1 MIRWWQP
8 NFWGWMPPLTGPI
21 GEQTQ
26 QQVGTVAAQLCLLG
40 ARVAD
45 AVGKRPVP
53 GHLVPT
59 AQLLELREAAHIA
72 HVLPALADDG
82 QIPGILLKWT
92 AHLFFFRPQI
102 TTLNILVP
110 ILRSP
115 THLCL
120 FSSSILICLFAG
132 IGTSMEVEVPP
143 SLAVELFKWANCA
156 KSRCLNNDIRPC
168 LFSLPFELP
177 KFNRFLLL
185 FIYLFFLHLG
195 AFFLI

>member
-1 MIRWWQP
+1 
-8 NFWGWMPPLTGPI
+8 MPPLTGPI

-82 QIPGILLKWT
+82 QIPGILLK
-92 AHLFFFRPQI
+92 
-102 TTLNILVP
+102 
-110 ILRSP
+110 
-115 THLCL
+115 
-120 FSSSILICLFAG
+120 
-132 IGTSMEVEVPP
+132 
-143 SLAVELFKWANCA
+143 
-156 KSRCLNNDIRPC
+156 
-168 LFSLPFELP
+168 
-177 KFNRFLLL
+177 
-185 FIYLFFLHLG
+185 
-195 AFFLI
+195 